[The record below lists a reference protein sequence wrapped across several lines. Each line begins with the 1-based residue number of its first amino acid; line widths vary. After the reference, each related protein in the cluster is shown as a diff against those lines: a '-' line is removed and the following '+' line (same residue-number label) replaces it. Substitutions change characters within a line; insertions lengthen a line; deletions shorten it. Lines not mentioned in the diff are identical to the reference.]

1 MPTYSFENKP
11 LGLNL
16 ELDFEN
22 EPTKEDIYDVIKTQV
37 DNKQIYDLIDGDEES
52 KAFAIDAYRSGYF
65 KEPEDDVD
73 ILDGIVA
80 GAKSFGRGFGEI
92 MVDNGVARSRLSDLA
107 KASGGLKRKFSDDP
121 FSYMMPEK
129 AQWDEVAYSKEIDA
143 NLQRKIDKASV
154 RVLDDSLSMSMPWD
168 KEDAQNTLGIAMDN
182 EGLPMNDPELRAEV
196 SRRANDLFKLKNRA
210 TLYQTI
216 SNYAGGYALLGSLAK
231 REINQSDWLSSEQS
245 DNDVIEELK
254 HLRLQEQVMSVM
266 ENGAITGAQVVAHN
280 NISDS
285 NNIAEGIVRAG
296 ISFFG
301 GDKETA
307 KRTEDALR
315 KGLVSPDHDQALA
328 MEVIASPENLATPLA
343 SMATQAG
350 VRKFTSGQ
358 LRRLYN
364 EYIPAKQSLEK
375 ATSELHNL
383 RNGRAGQI
391 LSPESYKG
399 IEDALVAEVK
409 ASRKI
414 TDKLGPKITDKF
426 NDFSK
431 PPLLR
436 KGLGLMAG
444 WAGKGIDTL
453 GRTAQALRGMP
464 KELAIDT
471 LMKASKTLSP
481 QDAEKL
487 LYTLGGVGGIAYG
500 GIQINNENWKPDYWD
515 AIIGAGF
522 LLGPRALRSTGTN
535 LRHLGNYWTKSQGSK
550 NLAQTIQQLDKRASI
565 SDALI
570 DRSIESGYINTLKQS
585 GKVFQEGVSQGK
597 NKLPLENIGSKTRN
611 IARGATA
618 IGADK
623 VGDFLGRTAVTTAQG
638 VALPGAIGYAIG
650 GEEGMAGA
658 IGPSLWFLG
667 SGMVAGEFVRAK
679 SLNDLKIKQ
688 RGDISN
694 HVKGLSGTQADL
706 YKRLTPEN
714 QAGVA
719 SITQKFP
726 DLEIQLIDDPNAGNG
741 TYRFNGGQPVAI
753 VNVSGDA
760 PLVGALAHEVGHH
773 ITRHGLTPMVHE
785 IFFGSHAKGKPGVFT
800 ALDED
805 NNPIVEYDASGV
817 PRYKLNDEF
826 DNIRNVYNEK
836 LENTPGV
843 DEDTKMEYATNP
855 ELILDEVVAEHVAH
869 LMLNDQGSP
878 GILNRNVGDLAK
890 SLFSAI
896 SGKGFIRDAGVGL
909 GLATDEFGN
918 GLFQIT
924 ENKDLSKLIKDFEN
938 LSSRRSKGEMGDMLE
953 EDFSSDISVSPA
965 SLKDD
970 RGLQRMFNNTLVLD
984 ANGNPELTISGL
996 PKFMTNAQINKRN
1009 REMSSDLSDL
1019 IEGAGDLPNGHVKM
1033 SKSADGKM
1041 MGEGLFIDDSIIN
1054 KLANSGKYT
1063 ASQINFLKT
1072 SSTIGRQL
1080 ANNDINGNEVLMF
1093 YYPATRG
1100 GRKYKSLKG
1109 GYRSALIWG
1118 IKVSKADNVYM
1129 QTLSLTAIEKN
1140 LSRMLKTKKYS
1151 KDLYD
1156 AFDGDSQIELR
1167 KSIREKFA
1175 QYLDNHH
1182 KGRSNDDGN
1191 NGITTKQKDILN
1203 ALLGENVKA
1212 QSEANPYLK
1221 GLGFTPE
1228 RSIKSRRLD
1237 RIGSLEVTGKGG
1249 FVDYYKMKQN
1259 HMPNVGRENPNQL
1272 SLFSTDELLDQNPN
1286 MSKIDQIVDPTNGL
1300 NFDKKYIKN
1309 LASKILDKVSLSTDD
1324 AGMLDGIGDN
1334 YAEQHGVLPSDLVG
1348 ELYKQF
1354 FARSGYRM
1362 PRLRGLRD
1370 NVDLAI
1376 EKLGQEKF
1384 TTEQLES
1391 ALKKVPGGIPYVK
1404 DLGLLYP
1411 PMEKLTRTQ
1420 VMRDVEKR
1428 KLNFEIEELVGDK
1441 GRYTQHTDLQ
1451 TPGEYD
1457 AMDSIEFLT
1466 YFQGGGKYGK
1476 AGTIRRRRQFLIP
1489 AEKAKQVA
1497 EQYIDSA
1504 SQFGSAKVKDLGKFR
1519 NTKTGKVVADQEPVS
1534 GYPKGHL
1541 EDKLDYKVLEFQ
1553 DTTTDAG
1560 VENTWTDFDKFPFM
1574 FDHANDQLHGL
1585 GLGGEGVR
1593 DAGDLNVIDPKAHW
1607 QGRRN
1612 MAYWT
1617 RTTKR
1622 RNTHDERL
1630 ASMKPYKQYKRVRH
1644 IEEVQSDWHKVYR
1657 DQQQG
1662 KRHDQLPQPPMESNW
1677 YALALKE
1684 QLLDAHDSGLEQVSV
1699 TQGHIQNKRCDLS
1712 DVIESIRIFDA
1723 EAEIGSGMK
1732 EGYTLQKHQ
1741 DSIDRIMD
1749 LSAEV
1754 YNGDRETGLNYDNKP
1769 YRDVAKF
1776 DRVIELDLSNAG
1788 RQKFS
1793 IDADG
1798 NVLSLLEGEMTE
1810 AVGKS
1815 LADIVGKNVADQV
1828 MSTER
1833 GKILPEKLDP
1843 KVKILVEENF
1853 DVLKNMIKED
1863 ELQWEGILDLKS
1875 EDLPL
1880 PKDSNPE
1887 QLNNRYNELLSS
1899 YALDVLGKKFK
1910 DQGID
1915 PEDGVMATERGDTFF
1930 NRDNLSKVHIG
1941 DSEVLT
1947 HYFYKFRQKKPIN
1960 YHKHGILTNPTHK
1973 DFTLRLYSG
1982 LVYEHSRFANKDIG
1996 SPIKDRIAEKNKKK
2010 GYMGQIKPDK
2020 LDYEDPKLIKFY
2032 DGAIRKTMDK
2042 FAKRMGVEKSKSISF
2057 DQNDP
2062 DARHGWVIDLP
2073 KDRKTI
2079 EDLGLYMPKLGKDE
2093 VVNFAEPV
2101 PLVKRSRSLQL
2112 KESFKTS
2119 STDKLVDDLGNA
2131 EAELGNYLQPGEPLE
2146 VIPVEGSNFA
2156 QKRNGLVERVNDLKQ
2171 VLSQRAMP
2179 RLNPESKIRAPDN
2192 YYFNNWFG
2200 DSVMVDENGVPE
2212 VYYHGSKRPNI
2223 GTFKSKY
2230 PDGLMFFAKDHKFA
2244 EKWPEGSGGLREP
2257 QPRTKEV
2264 ADRIRKDVE
2273 ENAGRKNSKYSH
2285 LSSKEFWLDENEA
2298 IRDEWYESYRK
2309 YEKERSKPFRSPGDI
2324 MNRGDISVYP
2334 VFLRVKKLFDPR
2346 KDYKDVIEYYASK
2359 DYRKHNVTGEMGRT
2373 GGWDVKTQMKDI
2385 ERYTKEGN
2393 YLILENPGV
2402 VDHLDKKGYD
2412 GMLISEQTNNPEFGT
2427 IAVWDK
2433 NNIKSAI
2440 GNNGDF
2446 SNHDSIMHMP
2456 RTKDGEEYGMRHRP
2470 ADREQGNTMDDMS
2483 NIYPDDVYSPDG
2495 LRIYGDFPGSV
2506 GYHNQDM
2513 KALQAIRDARRNP
2526 DKKVKVYR
2534 AVDTIDGDEINPGDW
2549 VSTTEEYAIGHG
2561 EREYGEYKILEKEVR
2576 ANDLT
2581 TEGNSIHEWG
2591 YDPEIHKF
2599 MPLLGLPK
2607 ASNVKYKDNQN
2618 LIPIVFKDMSTLADK
2633 HVTFVE
2639 ADRHDTDFDRMGGPL
2654 HAFLKSNDIVVSVDG
2669 ATFRPQWANLKW
2681 STLSGMINRVALT
2694 DEGHA
2699 LITLMHEDAHRSNKK
2714 MLSSILDG
2722 FESNRPNMSPDE
2734 IMVVS
2739 NAIRL
2744 IKERQRKGGK
2754 ITKPQADFLK
2764 ALGTYKS
2771 SVTSGK
2777 NVKENFAKII
2787 KKYGKKDWWTDA
2799 NTIAISKDFRSAHA
2813 DTTFNARADIAKMFM
2828 RSDKTKSK
2836 NMPFAPDVDAMLF
2849 SQMDYHG
2856 GKKDDVVGVV
2866 QLSKHK
2872 LDSPDRVFGVYL
2884 GDDPKEAKHMTNN
2897 ELKVKEQLLA
2907 DPNFKVHMSYDWLML
2922 GPGDA
2927 DFFMLEKP
2935 FDTNKIL
2942 STDYF
2947 NFHEKSWRDKVTK
2960 LGRDYEKKWKR
2971 PTPKVPK
2978 KNFKKY
2984 TKPSEDEQTDYK
2996 KFLAERNK
3004 TPLILQGKSN
3014 KTGTYLRKGGF
3025 VPRVMK

>member
-22 EPTKEDIYDVIKTQV
+22 EPTKEDIYDVIRTQV
-37 DNKQIYDLIDGDEES
+37 DTKQIYDLIDGDEES
-52 KAFAIDAYRSGYF
+52 KAFAIDAYRSGFF
-65 KEPEDDVD
+65 KEPESDVEV
-73 ILDGIVA
+73 LDGILA
-80 GAKSFGRGFGEI
+80 GAKSFGRGVGEI
-92 MVDNGVARSRLSDLA
+92 MVDNGTAMTRLGDLA
-107 KASGGLKRKFSDDP
+107 KASGGLKRKFGDDP
-121 FSYMMPEK
+121 FAYMMPDK
-129 AQWDEVAYSKEIDA
+129 AQWDEVSYPNEIDR

-154 RVLDDSLSMSMPWD
+154 RVLEDALSMDMPWES
-168 KEDAQNTLGIAMDN
+168 EDAQNTLGIAMSN
-182 EGLPMNDPELRAEV
+182 EDLPMNDKDLRAEV
-196 SRRANDLFKLKNRA
+196 SRRANDLFRLKNRA

-216 SNYAGGYALLGSLAK
+216 SNYAGGYALLGSLAN
-231 REINQSDWLSSEQS
+231 REINQSDWFSSEQS
-245 DNDVIEELK
+245 DDDVIEELK
-254 HLRLQEQVMSVM
+254 HLRLQEQVLSVM

-301 GDKETA
+301 GDKKTA
-307 KRTEDALR
+307 KETEDALR
-315 KGLVSPDHDQALA
+315 KGLISPDHDQALA
-328 MEVIASPENLATPLA
+328 MEVIASPENLAMPGA
-343 SMATQAG
+343 SMATQAS

-364 EYIPAKQSLEK
+364 EYLPAKVALDK
-375 ATSELHNL
+375 ATRELGNL

-391 LSPESYKG
+391 LTPESFKG
-399 IEDALVAEVK
+399 IESALEQTIK
-409 ASRKI
+409 TNRQI
-414 TDKLGPKITDKF
+414 TDKLGPKITDRL
-426 NDFSK
+426 NNFSK

-436 KGLGLMAG
+436 QGLGHLAG
-444 WAGKGIDTL
+444 FTGKGIDTL

-471 LMKASKTLSP
+471 LMKANKNLSP
-481 QDAEKL
+481 QDAERL
-487 LYTLGGVGGIAYG
+487 LYTIGGVGGVAYG
-500 GIQINNENWKPDYWD
+500 GVQISNENWKPDYWD
-515 AIIGAGF
+515 AIIATGVM
-522 LLGPRALRSTGTN
+522 LGPRALRSTGTN

-550 NLAQTIQQLDKRASI
+550 NLAQTIQQLDRRASI

-570 DRSIESGYINTLKQS
+570 DRTTEVGYINTLKQS

-597 NKLPLENIGSKTRN
+597 GKLPLENIGTATSN

-623 VGDFLGRTAVTTAQG
+623 VGDFLGRSAITTAQG
-638 VALPGAIGYAIG
+638 VALPGAIGYAVG

-667 SGMVAGEFVRAK
+667 FGMAGGELVRAK
-679 SLNDLKIKQ
+679 SMNDLRIKQ
-688 RGDISN
+688 RGDIAN
-694 HVKGLSGTQADL
+694 HVKALSGTQLDL

-719 SITQKFP
+719 SATQKFP

-741 TYRFNGGQPVAI
+741 TYMFNNGNPTAI

-760 PLVGALAHEVGHH
+760 PLVGALAHEIGHH

-785 IFFGSHAKGKPGVFT
+785 IFFGSHAKGKAGVFT
-800 ALDED
+800 ALDAD
-805 NNPIVEYDASGV
+805 KNPIVEYDASGV

-826 DNIRNVYNEK
+826 DNIRNTYNER

-843 DEDTKMEYATNP
+843 DEDTKLQYATNP
-855 ELILDEVVAEHVAH
+855 ELILDEIVAEHVAH
-869 LMLNDQGSP
+869 VMLNDKGSP
-878 GILNRNVGDLAK
+878 GILNKNVGDLAK

-896 SGKGFIRDAGVGL
+896 SGKGFIREAGVGL

-918 GLFQIT
+918 GLLPIQ
-924 ENKDLSKLIKDFEN
+924 ENTDLTKLIKDYEE
-938 LSSRRSKGEMGDMLE
+938 LSSRRSKGELGDMLE
-953 EDFSSDISVSPA
+953 EEFSSDISVSPA

-970 RGLQRMFNNTLVLD
+970 QGLQRMFNNTLVLD

-1009 REMSSDLSDL
+1009 RDMSTDLSEL

-1033 SKSADGKM
+1033 TQSEDGKM

-1080 ANNDINGNEVLMF
+1080 SNNDINGNEVLMF

-1109 GYRSALIWG
+1109 GYRSALVWG
-1118 IKVSKADNVYM
+1118 IKVSKADNVYL
-1129 QTLSLTAIEKN
+1129 QTLSLTAVEKN
-1140 LSRMLKTKKYS
+1140 LSRMLNTKKYS

-1156 AFDGDSQIELR
+1156 AFDGDSVIELR
-1167 KSIREKFA
+1167 ENIRGKFA

-1191 NGITTKQKDILN
+1191 NGINTKQKNILN

-1212 QSEANPYLK
+1212 QSETNPYLK
-1221 GLGFTPE
+1221 NLGFTPE
-1228 RSIKSRRLD
+1228 KSIKSRRLD
-1237 RIGSLEVTGKGG
+1237 RIGSLEVTGQGG
-1249 FVDYYKMKQN
+1249 FVDYYKMKYN
-1259 HMPNVGRENPNQL
+1259 HMPKIGRENPNQL
-1272 SLFSTDELLDQNPN
+1272 SLFGTDELLEQNPN
-1286 MSKIDQIVDPTNGL
+1286 MSRVDEVTDPTKGL
-1300 NFDKKYIKN
+1300 NFDKNYIKN
-1309 LASKILDKVSLSTDD
+1309 LATKILDKISISTDD
-1324 AGMLDGIGDN
+1324 TGMLDGIGSN
-1334 YAEQHGVLPSDLVG
+1334 YAEEHGVLPSDLIG
-1348 ELYKQF
+1348 ELYDQF
-1354 FARSGYRM
+1354 FARSGYKM

-1420 VMRDVEKR
+1420 VMRDVEAR
-1428 KLNFEIEELVGDK
+1428 KLVFDIEELVGNN

-1451 TPGEYD
+1451 TPGKYD
-1457 AMDSIEFLT
+1457 PMESIEFLT
-1466 YFQGGGKYGK
+1466 YFNGGGKYGK
-1476 AGTIRRRRQFLIP
+1476 SGTIHRRRQFLIP
-1489 AEKAKQVA
+1489 EEKAKEIA
-1497 EQYIDSA
+1497 EQYKESA
-1504 SQFGSAKVKDLGKFR
+1504 SILGSARVTDLGKFR
-1519 NTKTGKVVADQEPVS
+1519 DSKTGEVVAKQEHVS

-1541 EDKLDYKVLEFQ
+1541 EDKLDYRVLEFE
-1553 DTTTDAG
+1553 DTTIDRGAQSH
-1560 VENTWTDFDKFPFM
+1560 WTEFDKFPFM
-1574 FDHANDQLHGL
+1574 FDHANDQLHGV

-1593 DAGDLNVIDPKAHW
+1593 DAGDLQVIDPKDHW

-1622 RNTHDERL
+1622 KNPFDGVTRGDG
-1630 ASMKPYKQYKRVRH
+1630 SVKFSKDVRH
-1644 IEEVQSDWHKVYR
+1644 IEEIQSDWHKVYR
-1657 DQQQG
+1657 EQQQG
-1662 KRHDQLPQPPMESNW
+1662 KRYDQLPKPPMESNW

-1684 QLLDAHDSGLEQVSV
+1684 QLLDAYDSGLQQVSV
-1699 TQGHIQNKRCDLS
+1699 TQGNTQNKRYDLS
-1712 DVIESIRIFDA
+1712 DLIESIRIFDA
-1723 EAEIGSGMK
+1723 KEEMGSG
-1732 EGYTLQKHQ
+1732 
-1741 DSIDRIMD
+1741 
-1749 LSAEV
+1749 
-1754 YNGDRETGLNYDNKP
+1754 N
-1769 YRDVAKF
+1769 
-1776 DRVIELDLSNAG
+1776 RVIELDLSNAG
-1788 RQKFS
+1788 RQELS
-1793 IDADG
+1793 IDKDG
-1798 NVLSLLEGEMTE
+1798 NILSVIDGDMIE

-1815 LADIVGKNVADQV
+1815 LTDVVGKNVADKI

-1843 KVKILVEENF
+1843 KVKSLVEKNL
-1853 DVLKNMIKED
+1853 DILQGILKAE
-1863 ELQWEGILDLKS
+1863 ESQWQGILDIKY
-1875 EDLPL
+1875 EDLPS

-1887 QLNNRYNELLSS
+1887 SLNNRYNELLSS
-1899 YALDVLGKKFK
+1899 HAIDLLAKKFK

-1915 PEDGVMATERGDTFF
+1915 IEDALSAYYRGETFF
-1930 NRDNLSKVHIG
+1930 NHDNISKVHFG
-1941 DSEVLT
+1941 ESEVLT
-1947 HYFYKFRQKKPIN
+1947 HYFYKFRDRRPEG
-1960 YHKHGILTNPTHK
+1960 YHNGGILTNPTHE
-1973 DFTLRLYSG
+1973 DYTITLYGHLK
-1982 LVYEHSRFANKDIG
+1982 YENEMYLSLKAN
-1996 SPIKDRIAEKNKKK
+1996 EKNNLEKLKKR

-2020 LDYEDPKLIKFY
+2020 LDYEDPAFLRFY

-2062 DARHGWVIDLP
+2062 DAKHGWVIDLP

-2079 EDLGLYMPKLGKDE
+2079 EDLGLYMPKLGEDE
-2093 VVNFAEPV
+2093 VVNFAEPI
-2101 PLVKRSRSLQL
+2101 PLLKRSRSLQL
-2112 KESFKTS
+2112 KEKFKATS
-2119 STDKLVDDLGNA
+2119 IDEISEDLTNS
-2131 EAELGNYLQPGEPLE
+2131 EAELSNYLQPGEPLE

-2156 QKRNGLVERVNDLKQ
+2156 QKRNELVDRVNDLKQ
-2171 VLSQRAMP
+2171 VLAQRMMP
-2179 RLNPESKIRAPDN
+2179 RLNPESKIRAPNTDN
-2192 YYFNNWFG
+2192 FKDWFG
-2200 DSVMVDENGVPE
+2200 ESVMVDENGDPE
-2212 VYYHGSKRPNI
+2212 VYYHGSKRPSI
-2223 GTFKSKY
+2223 DTFKTKY

-2257 QPRTKEV
+2257 QPRTKEI
-2264 ADRIRKDVE
+2264 ADRIREDVE
-2273 ENAGRKNSKYSH
+2273 KNAGRANSKYAH

-2309 YEKERSKPFRSPGDI
+2309 YEAERSKPFRNPSDI
-2324 MNRGDISVYP
+2324 ESRGDISVYP

-2346 KDYKDVIEYYASK
+2346 KHYKDVIEYYAGK
-2359 DYRKHNVTGEMGRT
+2359 EYRKHNVTGEMGRT

-2385 ERYTKEGN
+2385 ERYIKEGN
-2393 YLILENPGV
+2393 YMILEHAGV

-2433 NNIKSAI
+2433 TSIKSAI
-2440 GNNGDF
+2440 GNDGDF
-2446 SNHDSIMHMP
+2446 NPRTESIMHMP

-2495 LRIYGDFPGSV
+2495 LRIYGDFPGSL

-2549 VSTTEEYAIGHG
+2549 VSTTKEYAMGHG
-2561 EREYGEYKILEKEVR
+2561 EREYGDYKILEKEVR

-2591 YDPEIHKF
+2591 YNPEIHKF

-2618 LIPIVFKDMSTLADK
+2618 LIPLVFKDMSTLADK

-2722 FESNRPNMSPDE
+2722 FESNRPNMSPEE
-2734 IMVVS
+2734 IMVVA
-2739 NAIRL
+2739 NAINL
-2744 IKERQRKGGK
+2744 IKRRQTKGGK
-2754 ITKPQADFLK
+2754 ITKEQGEFLK

-2777 NVKENFAKII
+2777 NVKQNFDKIMS
-2787 KKYGKKDWWTDA
+2787 KYGNKSWFSDA
-2799 NTIAISKDFRSAHA
+2799 DTTAISKDFRSAHA
-2813 DTTFNARADIAKMFM
+2813 NTTFNARADIAKMFM
-2828 RSDKTKSK
+2828 RSDKKKSK

-2872 LDSPDRVFGVYL
+2872 LDSPDRVFGVYF
-2884 GDDPKEAKHMTNN
+2884 GDDPKEARHMTKN

-2907 DPNFKVHMSYDWLML
+2907 DPNFRTHMSYDWLML

-2927 DFFMLEKP
+2927 DFFMFEKP
-2935 FDTNKIL
+2935 FDTNRIL

-2947 NFHEKSWRDKVTK
+2947 SFHEKSWREKVTK
-2960 LGRDYEKKWKR
+2960 MGRDYEKKWKR
-2971 PTPKVPK
+2971 PTPNVPK

-2984 TKPSEDEQTDYK
+2984 TKPSDDEQTDYK
-2996 KFLAERNK
+2996 KFLAERGK
-3004 TPLILQGKSN
+3004 TPLLLQGKSN